1 MLEIAT
7 ENTSPKRNPRARSG
21 RSDVESAFAIAFI
34 FWALSLLAL
43 VALTWKLEHLN
54 EEHSKRYRWKFV
66 SPESSKEKD
75 HVER

>member
-1 MLEIAT
+1 M
-7 ENTSPKRNPRARSG
+7 
-21 RSDVESAFAIAFI
+21 ESAFAIAFI